1 MYLRHLCGAILT
13 LLLAC
18 SSYAAPQALTFAT
31 RNPARLAAMAAHT
44 EKPAPPSLPEHSP
57 ESINEMTVVSADMRD
72 PVKYSVWV
80 LIGLGPL
87 MWIWL
92 AFFPGTRRK

>member
-1 MYLRHLCGAILT
+1 MLLRHLCGAILT

-18 SSYAAPQALTFAT
+18 SGYAAPQAFAFAT
-31 RNPARLAAMAAHT
+31 RNPARLAAMAAST
-44 EKPAPPSLPEHSP
+44 EKPAQPSLPDRSP
-57 ESINEMTVVSADMRD
+57 ESINEMAVVSADMKD

-80 LIGLGPL
+80 LIAMGPL

>member
-1 MYLRHLCGAILT
+1 MLLRHLCGAILT

-18 SSYAAPQALTFAT
+18 SSYAAPQAFAT
-31 RNPARLAAMAAHT
+31 RNPARLAAMATNT
-44 EKPAPPSLPEHSP
+44 EKPAQPSLPDRSP
-57 ESINEMTVVSADMRD
+57 ESINELAVVSADMKD

-80 LIGLGPL
+80 LIALGPL